1 MPKRN
6 SRDQDLID
14 FVRPL
19 SPDANPAEIA
29 WQRVNTTLIADQ
41 VVSRMRTVVTARLEE
56 EKGKPEVVKPR
67 HDVAELERELAKLN
81 QRLARWRQKLKSG
94 EDGRTA
100 KQRLITAGEKRATAL
115 KDAIARATK
124 P

>member
-1 MPKRN
+1 MPRRN

-19 SPDANPAEIA
+19 SQDADLAEIA

-41 VVSRMRTVVTARLEE
+41 VVSRMRTVVTARLEA
-56 EKGKPEVVKPR
+56 EKGKPEVVKPL

-81 QRLARWRQKLKSG
+81 QRLARWRRALQSG
-94 EDGRTA
+94 AAGQTA
-100 KQRLITAGEKRATAL
+100 KRRLVAAGEKRASAL
-115 KDAIARATK
+115 EQAIARATK

>member
-41 VVSRMRTVVTARLEE
+41 VVTRMRGVVTARLEE
-56 EKGKPEVVKPR
+56 EKARPEVVKPR
-67 HDVAELERELAKLN
+67 HDVAELERELAKLSL
-81 QRLARWRQKLKSG
+81 RLAGWRRKLKSG
-94 EDGRTA
+94 EAGRA
-100 KQRLITAGEKRATAL
+100 KQRLINAGEKRAAPL
-115 KDAIARATK
+115 KQAIASATK